1 MQHSRDQPTGW
12 GLGSLVNVMTYRLL
26 SYTAMLLL
34 RFWVFFL
41 IEKQN
46 IFLVEGLI
54 IWNMEVKLKPRLI
67 ITVPGFCYLLSAF
80 TLMCVY
86 RESFYSHKL
95 FPDEMCSKIG
105 EECFLRN
112 VYDSNENAC
121 IPKTK

>member
-1 MQHSRDQPTGW
+1 MGFGQPCQCHDLETSELYCNAVVKV
-12 GLGSLVNVMTYRLL
+12 LG
-26 SYTAMLLL
+26 
-34 RFWVFFL
+34 FFL

-46 IFLVEGLI
+46 ILLVEGLI

-67 ITVPGFCYLLSAF
+67 ITVPGVCYLLSAF